1 MFGGAANPIEQL
13 LAACAQAGRIAQP
26 AFALDE
32 GARAFNRVTGQECAF
47 AANPPI
53 VLREFGRRRH
63 RNGIKLANGLRA
75 VVPCHGDFGGH
86 QRARIGKLGARR
98 RRCRSEGL
106 LGGGKVTG
114 RNPLLGAQQ
123 LVVIAVRRVLRRQVR
138 IDARGVGM
146 LAGVRQL
153 LRAFLLPGGR
163 LGLDQAARRHNKRK
177 SQRHAERGPW
187 TSEDRCHTLSA
198 PARQIQAQII
208 VAIQGQ
214 GRLYVVATPIGNPG
228 DLSARA
234 RAVLESVG
242 LIAAEDTRHTGSLL
256 KHFAIRTPLMSL
268 HEHNEKQRASEV
280 VLRLQQGT
288 SVALVSDAGTPAISD
303 PGFELVRAAAAAG
316 IDIVAVPGACA
327 AIAALSIGA
336 LPTDR
341 FCFEGFLPARTAAR
355 RERLGELADEARTLV
370 FYESPHRIAETLE
383 DCAACFG
390 AQRGA
395 AVAREITK
403 LHEAV
408 YRGSLAELRARAS
421 QDADFSRGEIVL
433 IVAGAARAAA
443 APDDAALDR
452 VLRPLLNELPLK
464 QAARLAAQIAGVRD
478 NLAYKRALRL
488 RGESGGE
495 D

>member
-1 MFGGAANPIEQL
+1 
-13 LAACAQAGRIAQP
+13 
-26 AFALDE
+26 
-32 GARAFNRVTGQECAF
+32 
-47 AANPPI
+47 
-53 VLREFGRRRH
+53 
-63 RNGIKLANGLRA
+63 
-75 VVPCHGDFGGH
+75 
-86 QRARIGKLGARR
+86 
-98 RRCRSEGL
+98 
-106 LGGGKVTG
+106 
-114 RNPLLGAQQ
+114 
-123 LVVIAVRRVLRRQVR
+123 
-138 IDARGVGM
+138 
-146 LAGVRQL
+146 
-153 LRAFLLPGGR
+153 
-163 LGLDQAARRHNKRK
+163 
-177 SQRHAERGPW
+177 
-187 TSEDRCHTLSA
+187 
-198 PARQIQAQII
+198 

-214 GRLYVVATPIGNPG
+214 GRLYVVATPIGNLG

-355 RERLGELADEARTLV
+355 RERLSELADEARTLV
-370 FYESPHRIAETLE
+370 FYESPHRIAAMLE

-395 AVAREITK
+395 VVAREITK

-408 YRGSLAELRARAS
+408 YRGSLAELVTRAA

-433 IVAGAARAAA
+433 IIAGAPRMQE
-443 APDDAALDR
+443 APEQAALDR

-464 QAARLAAQIAGVRD
+464 QAARLAAQIAEVRD
-478 NLAYKRALRL
+478 NQAYKRALQL
-488 RGESGGE
+488 RPESGGE